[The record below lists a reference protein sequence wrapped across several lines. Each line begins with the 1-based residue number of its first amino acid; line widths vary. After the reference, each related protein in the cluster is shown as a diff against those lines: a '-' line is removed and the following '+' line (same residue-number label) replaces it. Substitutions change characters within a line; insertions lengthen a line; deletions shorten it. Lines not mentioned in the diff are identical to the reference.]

1 MDARGLQKEVISE
14 KDAADRKFA
23 GVVAKAE
30 AEAKHHRASSELVR
44 LIWKLRWKHHRVKL
58 MSHVVVGR
66 PAPAIV
72 AFIAWDGFD
81 LLVTGFK
88 GHSALYH
95 RILGKTTDRLV
106 ELVPCAVLVVK

>member
-30 AEAKHHRASSELVR
+30 AEA
-44 LIWKLRWKHHRVKL
+44 KHHRVKL